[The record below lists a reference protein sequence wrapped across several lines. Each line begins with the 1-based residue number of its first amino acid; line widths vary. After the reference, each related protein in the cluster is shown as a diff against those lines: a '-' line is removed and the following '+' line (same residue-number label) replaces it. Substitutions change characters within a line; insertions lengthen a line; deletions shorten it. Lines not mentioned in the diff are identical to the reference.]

1 VSPVR
6 PTRRGVLVIAGAALS
21 YLVGWAFGT
30 RELAALA
37 LALALAVGL
46 AFASVWSARRDPR
59 SMSRRLPPRA
69 LAGRPLQASVVV
81 EPPPRLV
88 SVTLVERCRGLG
100 DPSSLLRP
108 VEQRLEGAWRVERP
122 ARGRYQLEPE
132 LVLEDVLGLVRTRV
146 QLPSF
151 GRVRVEPELV
161 ELGAPRALAFAQRD
175 GTRHAFASNAGDGLA
190 GVRDHEVGESLRR
203 VHWRTTARRGRLT
216 VRELEDHPL
225 EELHVLLDAAA
236 QPSAGGARSP
246 AFERAVQ
253 VAGSLALHAARCGIA
268 VSFESH
274 GRHAL
279 RVAVASGT
287 SAGLLDALCTVEADG
302 TSPLALQLAGISGSR
317 ICVVTSD
324 LGPDVV
330 ERLRGLRA
338 RRRGVAVVA
347 LDAGAWSGGAGALDA
362 PAAALARAGV
372 AVVGVGRD
380 DDIAS
385 RLAPLVA
392 SGVARAG

>member
-46 AFASVWSARRDPR
+46 AFASVWFAGRIPR

-69 LAGRPLQASVVV
+69 VASQPLQASVVI

-88 SVTLVERCRGLG
+88 SATVVERCQGLG
-100 DPSSLLRP
+100 DPSCLLHP
-108 VEQRLEGAWRVERP
+108 IEHRLEGAWRVERP
-122 ARGRYQLEPE
+122 ARGRYELEPE
-132 LVLEDVLGLVRTRV
+132 LVLEDVLGLVRTSVPLASAR
-146 QLPSF
+146 
-151 GRVRVEPELV
+151 RVRVEPELV

-175 GTRHAFASNAGDGLA
+175 GTRRAFASNAGDGLA

-236 QPSAGGARSP
+236 QPLVAGGRSP

-274 GRHAL
+274 GRREL
-279 RVAVASGT
+279 RVDVASGT
-287 SAGLLDALCTVEADG
+287 SAALLDALCTVEADG
-302 TSPLALQLAGISGSR
+302 SSSLALQLGGISESR

-324 LGPDVV
+324 LGSDAI

-347 LDAGAWSGGAGALDA
+347 LDAGSWSGDAGSLAA

-372 AVVGVGRD
+372 AVVVVGRD

-385 RLAPLVA
+385 RLAPLIA
-392 SGVARAG
+392 TGVARAG

>member
-1 VSPVR
+1 MSAVR
-6 PTRRGVLVIAGAALS
+6 PTRRGALVIAGAALS
-21 YLVGWAFGT
+21 YVVGWAFGT

-37 LALALAVGL
+37 LALAFAVGL
-46 AFASVWSARRDPR
+46 AFASVSFARRVHW

-69 LAGRPLQASVVV
+69 LAGRPLEASVVV
-81 EPPPRLV
+81 EPHPRLV
-88 SVTLVERCRGLG
+88 SATLVDRCRGLG
-100 DPSSLLRP
+100 DPSCLLHP
-108 VEQRLEGAWRVERP
+108 VEHRLEGVWRVERP
-122 ARGRYQLEPE
+122 ARGRYELAPE
-132 LVLEDVLGLVRTRV
+132 LLLEDVLGLVRTRV
-146 QLPSF
+146 PLASPR
-151 GRVRVEPELV
+151 RVRVEPELV
-161 ELGAPRALAFAQRD
+161 KLGAPRALAFVQRD
-175 GTRHAFASNAGDGLA
+175 GTRHAFASSAGDGLA

-236 QPSAGGARSP
+236 QPSAGAARPP

-274 GRHAL
+274 GRREV
-279 RVAVASGT
+279 RVDVASGT

-302 TSPLALQLAGISGSR
+302 SAPLATQLRGSSGSR

-324 LGPDVV
+324 LGSDVV

-347 LDAGAWSGGAGALDA
+347 LDAGSWSSQAGSLDA

-372 AVVGVGRD
+372 AVVVVGRD
-380 DDIAS
+380 DDIVL
-385 RLAPLVA
+385 RLAPLIA
-392 SGVARAG
+392 TGVTRAG